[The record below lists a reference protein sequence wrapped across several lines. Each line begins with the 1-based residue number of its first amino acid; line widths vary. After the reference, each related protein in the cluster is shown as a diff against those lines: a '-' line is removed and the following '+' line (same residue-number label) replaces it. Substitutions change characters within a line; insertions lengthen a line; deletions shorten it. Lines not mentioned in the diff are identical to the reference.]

1 MWQQPTTPN
10 PAPTPSLTG
19 VFSDLQAK
27 VAAAVPGLVT
37 AAVVFAVFYLVA
49 HVGQRVIALA
59 APRMKADTGAV
70 LLLSRVY
77 YYGVLTFGLITA
89 LGTAGMNV
97 SALVAG
103 LGLTG
108 FALGFALKDV
118 LSNLVSGIMLLVYRP
133 FHIGDQIRMGE
144 YEGTIETIRMR
155 DTVLRAFDGRYVI
168 IPNTKLITE
177 VVVNNSAARFVR
189 AAVWFELAE
198 GADGERA
205 RGAFTRAAGGH
216 EAVGGRVEPPAIRG
230 GAGGAGARLEGCFWY
245 DPRKAD
251 GATVKGEVTRSAEKA
266 FAEDGVSAK
275 AAEPPR
281 ARGALPEE
289 EGEKE
294 GRPAP
299 SAESQVAAEARAHDA

>member
-1 MWQQPTTPN
+1 MWQHTTP
-10 PAPTPSLTG
+10 PAPAPSVAG
-19 VFSDLQAK
+19 VFSDLQAR
-27 VAAAVPGLVT
+27 AAATIPGLVT
-37 AAVVFAVFYLVA
+37 GAVVFAVFYLIA
-49 HVGQRVIALA
+49 HVGQRVIALT
-59 APRMKADTGAV
+59 APRVKADTGVV

-144 YEGTIETIRMR
+144 HEGTIETIRMR
-155 DTVLRAFDGRYVI
+155 DTVLRSFDGRYVI

-177 VVVNNSAARFVR
+177 VVVNNSAAPLARASVR
-189 AAVWFELAE
+189 FELAE

-205 RGAFTRAAGGH
+205 CGAFTRAAGGH
-216 EAVGGRVEPPAIRG
+216 AAVGGRVEPPVITGGGG
-230 GAGGAGARLEGCFWY
+230 GARMEGCFWY
-245 DPRKAD
+245 DPRKGD
-251 GATVKGEVTRSAEKA
+251 GATVRGEVARSAERA
-266 FAEDGVSAK
+266 FAEEGVGARAVETSREQ
-275 AAEPPR
+275 AAR
-281 ARGALPEE
+281 TKE
-289 EGEKE
+289 EGEQE
-294 GRPAP
+294 GRPGP
-299 SAESQVAAEARAHDA
+299 SAESQVAAEARAHES